1 MLSLEVK
8 EYIDKSVLCWL
19 ATSNL
24 DGQPNVSPKEVF
36 THFNDQNII
45 IANIASPNTVKNIK
59 QNSKVC
65 LSFIEVFIQKGF
77 QLKGHANIITK
88 KDEGFKPMELELLKI
103 TKGLYPFG
111 SITKI
116 QVESV
121 NPIIAPS
128 YILYPDK
135 KVSERILDAKRSY
148 GL

>member
-1 MLSLEVK
+1 MLNLEVK
-8 EYIDKSVLCWL
+8 SYIEKSVLCWL

-36 THFNDQNII
+36 KFFGEEKII

-59 QNSKVC
+59 QNPKVC
-65 LSFIEVFIQKGF
+65 ISFIEVFIQKGF
-77 QLKGHANIITK
+77 QLKGSAQIITK
-88 KDEGFKPMELELLKI
+88 NHEDYKSMELELLKI
-103 TKGLYPFG
+103 TKGLYPFN

-116 QVESV
+116 QIESV
-121 NPIIAPS
+121 KPIIAPS

-135 KVSERILDAKRSY
+135 KDDDRISEAKKSY